1 MKVVKYYV
9 DVKVELK
16 EGKNADIEK
25 VKLEGLLK
33 RFTKKKED
41 KEEPKLTVNDHTIEL
56 SGIRFRERIGFRNFV
71 DELAEKY
78 EAKCT
83 PLNEANGKITVQC
96 ESDKAKISFE
106 ANVTRFKRPKKEG
119 EEKEGESK
127 KEEEAK
133 TSGSSQ

>member
-16 EGKNADIEK
+16 EGKNVDSEK
-25 VKLEGLLK
+25 AKLEGLLK
-33 RFTKKKED
+33 RFSKKKKGED
-41 KEEPKLTVNDHTIEL
+41 KEEPKLTVTDHTIEL

-71 DELAEKY
+71 DELAQKY

-96 ESDKAKISFE
+96 ESEKAKISFE
-106 ANVTRFKRPKKEG
+106 ANIVRFKRPKKE
-119 EEKEGESK
+119 EGEK
-127 KEEEAK
+127 KEEAK